1 MRVMVFGADGFIG
14 RNVKEELSTNHIV
27 GSATRSGGA
36 GDDEFAVDLLDVNTI
51 KNALSEFHPDALVNC
66 AGVVGGNDDVTLNQ
80 IFTENI
86 LKTIVDMGLVLDIII
101 ISGSAAEYGD
111 VESLPVPETA
121 PLSPTTAYGVAKVN
135 ETRLALEYKVKHK
148 LPITIARIF
157 NPIGAD
163 MHEKFLIP
171 QLIKQVA
178 EVIKGSREF
187 IEISRLDSQRDY
199 VSIKDVAIAMRTIL
213 EAKPETPVYNVG
225 SGVSTSNEELV
236 AIIIKHSKM
245 TKVPDVHE
253 SSTIPEKQVASRAD
267 IRLIQT
273 ELGWEP
279 KQTLEETVKEVI
291 YATRR

>member
-27 GSATRSGGA
+27 GSATRSGGS
-36 GDDEFAVDLLDVNTI
+36 GGNEFQVNLLDVNTI
-51 KNALSEFHPDALVNC
+51 EKALSEFHPDALVNC
-66 AGVVGGNDDVTLNQ
+66 AGVVGSNDDVTLNQ

-86 LKTIVDMGLVLDIII
+86 LKTIVEMGLVLDIII
-101 ISGSAAEYGD
+101 IAGSAAEYGD

-135 ETRLALEYKVKHK
+135 ETRLALEYKAKHK

-187 IEISRLDSQRDY
+187 IEISRLDSRRDY

-245 TKVPDVHE
+245 TKVPDVRE